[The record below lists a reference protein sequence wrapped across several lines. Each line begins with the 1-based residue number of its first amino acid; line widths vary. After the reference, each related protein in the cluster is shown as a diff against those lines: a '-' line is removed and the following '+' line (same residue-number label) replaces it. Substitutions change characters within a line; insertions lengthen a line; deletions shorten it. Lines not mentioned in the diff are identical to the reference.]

1 MNHFWNKCYQTGK
14 LIATYILLSQ
24 DHFKQVTRKVDYT
37 IAYALDIV
45 LHTFPQLSKCQFQCL
60 YEHITKVGH

>member
-37 IAYALDIV
+37 IASALDIV
-45 LHTFPQLSKCQFQCL
+45 LHTFPQLSKCQCL

>member
-1 MNHFWNKCYQTGK
+1 MNHFWNKYYQTGK
-14 LIATYILLSQ
+14 LIATYILFSQ
-24 DHFKQVTRKVDYT
+24 DHFKQVTRK
-37 IAYALDIV
+37 ASALDIV